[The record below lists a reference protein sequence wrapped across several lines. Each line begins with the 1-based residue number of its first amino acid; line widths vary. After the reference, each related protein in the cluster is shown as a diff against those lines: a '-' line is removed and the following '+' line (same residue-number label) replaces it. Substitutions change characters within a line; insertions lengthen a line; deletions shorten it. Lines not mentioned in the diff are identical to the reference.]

1 MPLSSRSTYRSHRVD
16 SSVDSDHAI
25 GGMRAGP
32 HLEGKHT
39 THAAKHR
46 HLSDPD
52 TLKTRA
58 PGWARDRGVRK
69 SLTPLKKRGPGEFL
83 GHAHIEMDGGF
94 IVELGKRAPSEFESY
109 TGQVVGVTGTLD
121 YDPYK
126 HARESN
132 AEHARV
138 ISGPPQLHDIVSIE
152 VRLCPLR

>member
-1 MPLSSRSTYRSHRVD
+1 MSIRALILTMPLVGCALGPILKESTQPMQQSTATSAIRTHSRLEPLDGREIV
-16 SSVDSDHAI
+16 VI
-25 GGMRAGP
+25 G
-32 HLEGKHT
+32 T
-39 THAAKHR
+39 F
-46 HLSDPD
+46 
-52 TLKTRA
+52 
-58 PGWARDRGVRK
+58 RK